1 MAKEIVAMILAG
13 GRGSRLYALT
23 QKTAKP
29 AVSFGGK
36 YRIVDFP
43 LSNCVNS
50 DIDTVGIATQYQP
63 QKLNEYI
70 GNGQPW
76 DLDRQNGGVHILSPY
91 EAIGGAEWYK
101 GTANA
106 IFQNIGFVDMY
117 DPEYVLILSGDHIYK
132 MNYAKMLAHH
142 KKAGA
147 DCTISVMEVPCRED
161 AERRIRLARLRQSF
175 LRRLAGGIR
184 PLLRGKRA
192 CSRQRIRRRVRP
204 LQGRTVGGSNGKRRR
219 ITKTIRLWRYE
230 RIPIPGR
237 WTCSPKCA
245 IC

>member
-50 DIDTVGIATQYQP
+50 RIDTVGIATQYQP

-76 DLDRQNGGVHILSPY
+76 DLDRLYGGVHTLPPY
-91 EAIGGAEWYK
+91 EQAKGTDWYK
-101 GTANA
+101 GHRKR
-106 IFQNIGFVDMY
+106 Y
-117 DPEYVLILSGDHIYK
+117 LPEHQLYRDLQPEVCHHPVGRPDLQAGLCRLPALPQGEGRRFLGGRHGSGLD
-132 MNYAKMLAHH
+132 
-142 KKAGA
+142 
-147 DCTISVMEVPCRED
+147 
-161 AERRIRLARLRQSF
+161 
-175 LRRLAGGIR
+175 
-184 PLLRGKRA
+184 GKLPA
-192 CSRQRIRRRVRP
+192 S
-204 LQGRTVGGSNGKRRR
+204 
-219 ITKTIRLWRYE
+219 
-230 RIPIPGR
+230 
-237 WTCSPKCA
+237 A
-245 IC
+245 

>member
-50 DIDTVGIATQYQP
+50 SIDTVGIATQYQP

-76 DLDRQNGGVHILSPY
+76 DLDRLYGGVHTLPPY
-91 EAIGGAEWYK
+91 EQAKGTDWYK
-101 GTANA
+101 MCIRDSTGRSDGLLWV
-106 IFQNIGFVDMY
+106 FSSVGFINSSSPHRPHGQRCAFY
-117 DPEYVLILSGDHIYK
+117 SLILKNFVGFFKGFLGKY
-132 MNYAKMLAHH
+132 
-142 KKAGA
+142 
-147 DCTISVMEVPCRED
+147 TIIFSL
-161 AERRIRLARLRQSF
+161 IFF
-175 LRRLAGGIR
+175 LYIQHL
-184 PLLRGKRA
+184 
-192 CSRQRIRRRVRP
+192 
-204 LQGRTVGGSNGKRRR
+204 
-219 ITKTIRLWRYE
+219 
-230 RIPIPGR
+230 
-237 WTCSPKCA
+237 
-245 IC
+245 